1 MDVRTWFF
9 FFKKKLFSFLLQS
22 QFLADF
28 SIQIANGDFG
38 AQLIAKLAD
47 HQIKLHETRC
57 GEMSSNFEVQLNN
70 QLNSQHLSENSGFTL
85 PAYQVSHLKVNV
97 KHLMKR
103 LNRKTHPTLAHT
115 SLLLQRS
122 WKSTLREP
130 TLTWL
135 RLFQFV
141 FTAFLIANL
150 HNYNVGEIDGCFDD
164 LTVNSTKLDKAS
176 LIANGEDYVQQ
187 LAKIKDNSILLFFSL
202 MFWVMSSIIP
212 TLLTFPSEMVV
223 FIKERSNGWYSCFSY
238 YMAKMLCDLPFVI
251 ICPFLFCI
259 VFYPLTGQIGDL
271 WRFALFYLISLLLCL
286 IAQSLG
292 FIIGSI
298 FIKDKFSTIFIG
310 NNQKL

>member
-1 MDVRTWFF
+1 M
-9 FFKKKLFSFLLQS
+9 
-22 QFLADF
+22 
-28 SIQIANGDFG
+28 
-38 AQLIAKLAD
+38 
-47 HQIKLHETRC
+47 
-57 GEMSSNFEVQLNN
+57 
-70 QLNSQHLSENSGFTL
+70 
-85 PAYQVSHLKVNV
+85 PAYQVSHLKLNV

-103 LNRKTHPTLAHT
+103 LNRKTHPTLEHT
-115 SLLLQRS
+115 KLLLQRS
-122 WKSTLREP
+122 WMCTIREP

-150 HNYNVGEIDGCFDD
+150 HNYNVGEIDGCFND
-164 LTVNSTKLDKAS
+164 LTLNSTKLDRAN

-212 TLLTFPSEMVV
+212 TLLTFPNEMMV

-238 YMAKMLCDLPFVI
+238 YVAKMLCDLPFVI

-259 VFYPLTGQIGDL
+259 VFYPMTGQIMVW
-271 WRFALFYLISLLLCL
+271 WRFLLFYLISLLLCL

-292 FIIGSI
+292 FIVGSI
-298 FIKDKFSTIFIG
+298 FIKDKFSAIFIG
-310 NNQKL
+310 KLYIETYRLDR